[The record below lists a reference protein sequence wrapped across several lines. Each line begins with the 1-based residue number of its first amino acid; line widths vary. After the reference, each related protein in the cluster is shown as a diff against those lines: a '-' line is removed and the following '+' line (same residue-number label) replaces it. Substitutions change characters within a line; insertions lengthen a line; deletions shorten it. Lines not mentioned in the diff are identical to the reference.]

1 MSEGIAYAD
10 IVILALIAGF
20 ILLRLRS
27 VLGQNI
33 GHENPDFFK
42 KMQPQDEGQEKEPI
56 ITLSEKTAKPK
67 EPPQDSYLQTLKDES
82 VKAVLTEIAAKD
94 ADFSAS
100 GFLSGAK
107 MAFEMV
113 FEGFAKG
120 DRAPLKMLLA
130 PDLYSQFD
138 AEIEART
145 ASDSRTETTL
155 VSVTAKDIIRASL
168 MGNIARLTVS
178 YISEQVSVVRGA
190 DGKIIQGNPSD
201 VDQVMDEWT
210 FERDISSRNPNWVI
224 IDT

>member
-1 MSEGIAYAD
+1 
-10 IVILALIAGF
+10 
-20 ILLRLRS
+20 
-27 VLGQNI
+27 
-33 GHENPDFFK
+33 
-42 KMQPQDEGQEKEPI
+42 
-56 ITLSEKTAKPK
+56 
-67 EPPQDSYLQTLKDES
+67 
-82 VKAVLTEIAAKD
+82 
-94 ADFSAS
+94 
-100 GFLSGAK
+100 

-178 YISEQVSVVRGA
+178 YMSEQVSVVRGA

-210 FERDISSRNPNWVI
+210 FERDISSRNPNWTI